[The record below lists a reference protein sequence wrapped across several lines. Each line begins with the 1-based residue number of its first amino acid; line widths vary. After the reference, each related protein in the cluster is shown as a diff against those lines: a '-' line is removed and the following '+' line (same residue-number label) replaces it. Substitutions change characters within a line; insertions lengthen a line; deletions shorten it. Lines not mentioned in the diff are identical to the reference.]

1 MKIVIDG
8 RAIKQ
13 TGIGRYIEETT
24 AALLHQ
30 DKSNHYMLLVRDVD
44 RADLKPEGENLELI
58 SANYLWYTFA
68 EQIQSPRILRRL
80 NADLA
85 HFPNFNIP
93 LRYRGR
99 FVVTIHD
106 LIYLNFKNI
115 NRSKVLPSLY
125 HLKDLVMR
133 YVLHQAIIRSAHI
146 ISPSN
151 FVREQV
157 IEHFKISPKKITTI
171 YEATEKPQAKPR
183 VSLEKFNITKPYILY
198 VGAAYPHKNLE
209 RLILAFGKLTTDY
222 MLDYQLVIAGRKSAF
237 HDSLEQHVS
246 EANLSDKIIFTNYV
260 SDSELAG
267 LYNSA
272 TIYSFPS
279 LSEGFGLPGLEAM
292 SYDLPVASSNATCLP
307 EVYGDAAAYYNPRD
321 VNDMARVM
329 AELIAHPDQQEELR
343 KKGHKQ
349 VKKYSWNETARQ
361 TLAVYK
367 KAVKNN

>member
-24 AALLHQ
+24 AALLRQ
-30 DKSNHYMLLVRDVD
+30 DKSNHYILLVRDID
-44 RADLKPEGENLELI
+44 RAQLKPKASNLELI

-68 EQIQSPRILRRL
+68 EQLKGPKILKRL
-80 NADLA
+80 KGDLA

-93 LRYRGR
+93 LLYKGR

-115 NRSKVLPSLY
+115 NPSKTLPSLY
-125 HLKDLVMR
+125 HFKDLVMR
-133 YVLHQAIIRSAHI
+133 FVLSQAVHRSTHI

-171 YEATEKPQAKPR
+171 YEAAEPPRAKPR
-183 VSLEKFNITKPYILY
+183 VSLDKFNITKPYVLY

-222 MLDYQLVIAGRKSAF
+222 MLDYQLVIAGRKSNF
-237 HDSLEQHVS
+237 HDSLEQHVK
-246 EANLSDKIIFTNYV
+246 EADLGDKIIFTDYV
-260 SDSELAG
+260 TDSELAG

-292 SYDLPVASSNATCLP
+292 SHGLPVASSNATCLP
-307 EVYGDAAAYYNPRD
+307 EIYGEAAAYYNPKD

-343 KKGHKQ
+343 NNGYKQ
-349 VKKYSWNETARQ
+349 VKKYSWVECARQ

-367 KAVKNN
+367 KSAKK